1 MHRMVCIRSISEESR
16 TEEKSMKDELF
27 KVSKDVLIPTESGKV
42 FWNVPRMKSWN
53 LLLQTLRNRELDT
66 ILHVS
71 LEIVL
76 RVVFRENLLAFYMK
90 DF

>member
-1 MHRMVCIRSISEESR
+1 
-16 TEEKSMKDELF
+16 MKDELF